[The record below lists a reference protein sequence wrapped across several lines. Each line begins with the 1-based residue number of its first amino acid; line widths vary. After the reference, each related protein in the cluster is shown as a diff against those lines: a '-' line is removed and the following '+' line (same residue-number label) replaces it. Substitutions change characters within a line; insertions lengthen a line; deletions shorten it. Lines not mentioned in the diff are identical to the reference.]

1 MENYGNEAWAKQSVS
16 LTSPVYT
23 YADNFLTSLLKTP
36 CAAFTDFVCSVQ
48 IYVFQSVASG
58 NNKF

>member
-23 YADNFLTSLLKTP
+23 YADSFLKVLLKTP
-36 CAAFTDFVCSVQ
+36 FAAFTDFVFSSD
-48 IYVFQSVASG
+48 IFQSVASG
-58 NNKF
+58 NKKF